1 MTRELR
7 CYDYVN
13 ASCEAVVA
21 ALREDARGL
30 FARATDDALR
40 ANIAG
45 IDFTVPI
52 AIQIGDVKQV
62 ETFGIQAT
70 RFPISW
76 KGAHRGWLFP
86 TMTANLDVYPLSAHE
101 TQLDFQGVYDPPL
114 GVIGELGDALVAHR
128 VAEATVKEFLRTI
141 AAHMRRHAA

>member
-13 ASCEAVVA
+13 APCDDVIT
-21 ALREDARGL
+21 ALRADARGV

-52 AIQIGDVKQV
+52 AIQIGEVKQI
-62 ETFGIQAT
+62 EAYGIPAT

-86 TMTANLDVYPLSAHE
+86 TMTANLDVYALSSRE
-101 TQLDFQGVYDPPL
+101 TQLDFQGGSDPPL
-114 GVIGELGDALVAHR
+114 GVIGELGDALVAQR
-128 VAEATVKEFLRTI
+128 IAEATVKDFLRTI
-141 AAHMRRHAA
+141 AAHMREKAA

>member
-13 ASCEAVVA
+13 SSYQDVCSV
-21 ALREDARGL
+21 LRTDARGL
-30 FARATDDALR
+30 FLRATDDALR

-45 IDFTVPI
+45 LDLTVPI
-52 AIQIGDVKQV
+52 AIQLGEVSVI
-62 ETFGIQAT
+62 EAYGIPAT
-70 RFPISW
+70 RFPLSW
-76 KGAHRGWLFP
+76 KGAHRTWLFP
-86 TMTANLDVYPLSAHE
+86 TMTANLDVYALSSNE

-128 VAEATVKEFLRTI
+128 IAEATVKDFLRTV
-141 AAHMRRHAA
+141 AAHMRAQAA